1 MEQAASILDITDLR
15 DETFAVAS
23 LFGTLIGL
31 LLKKLLMA
39 ESLMKSEPTLLFHM
53 ERNGSVRTNFICRFN
68 LAQLYLLRALI
79 KNYIL
84 VWQLNIDGEFVE
96 SV

>member
-31 LLKKLLMA
+31 LLKK
-39 ESLMKSEPTLLFHM
+39 KTF
-53 ERNGSVRTNFICRFN
+53 
-68 LAQLYLLRALI
+68 
-79 KNYIL
+79 
-84 VWQLNIDGEFVE
+84 DG
-96 SV
+96 